1 MAFGNIAGRVRLP
14 GGISIGAN
22 IPIGVDPR
30 KANKKTIEDIGTK
43 NLTPRN
49 SINRMLSNVK
59 NSNLFSRPYLYYI
72 FITPP
77 KVFVNNSILDGI
89 MLNCESVSIPGH
101 IMATKEHKTYGLKR
115 EYAYDKLYELVTM
128 SFYVSNK
135 MHEFNFFNSWL
146 NSMYHNGRVSY
157 YDDYKG
163 TIEIFQCSGV
173 DLSDKEDLAVMMKV
187 KLIDAYPKTI
197 TPLALGHGLANT
209 IQKVSVNI
217 TYRDVEYIDYT
228 KQDST
233 KNEMEKITEDALK
246 SFTEVGTLLQDKF
259 ADLKLPKMA
268 TLLKKKSNFLPIRN
282 LDSFFTNTTG
292 STGGSF
298 NI

>member
-1 MAFGNIAGRVRLP
+1 MAFGNIAGRIRLP
-14 GGISIGAN
+14 GGISVGAN

-30 KANKKTIEDIGTK
+30 KANKKTIEDIGT
-43 NLTPRN
+43 NNITPRN
-49 SINRMLSNVK
+49 SINRMLANVK

-72 FITPP
+72 LISPP

-101 IMATKEHKTYGLKR
+101 VMATKEHKTYGLKR
-115 EYAYDKLYELVTM
+115 EYAYEKLYEMVTM
-128 SFYVSNK
+128 SFYMSDK
-135 MHEFNFFNSWL
+135 MHEFNFFNAWL
-146 NSMYHNGRVSY
+146 NSMYNNGRVSY

-173 DLSDKEDLAVMMKV
+173 DPSDKEDLAVMMKV

-197 TPLALGHGLANT
+197 TPLALGHALTGT

-217 TYRDVEYIDYT
+217 TYRDVEYLDYT

-233 KNEMEKITEDALK
+233 KREIEKITDAALT
-246 SFTEVGTLLQDKF
+246 SITEAGTLLQEAF
-259 ADLKLPKMA
+259 ADLKLPKLA
-268 TLLKKKSNFLPIRN
+268 TLLKKKSNFLPIEN
-282 LDSFFTNTTG
+282 LDF
-292 STGGSF
+292 F